1 MNEQEKSRRKKIA
14 AVVVILPLVA
24 GMIIVALGHFL
35 GHEEDNVAKE
45 KEAPEVAAKIERQT
59 AAAPAAS
66 GTPAPRV
73 RLTNGPTGESFDSSS
88 IGGDPYAVVFINTSC
103 EAIGK
108 YLGRAA
114 SELKAKGDAD
124 AVLAISADPAVDTP
138 EAVSAWVAKH
148 KLKGGPVHYLIG
160 DEDELRGLWNAWGFG
175 GPSSGCAPSVPA
187 HLVDGAGE
195 NDGIV
200 DLDPAGP
207 SSLLTDALVGMAK

>member
-73 RLTNGPTGESFDSSS
+73 RLTNGATGESFDSSS

-124 AVLAISADPAVDTP
+124 AVLAISADAAVDTP

-175 GPSSGCAPSVPA
+175 GPSSACPPSVPA

-200 DLDPAGP
+200 DLDPAGAP
-207 SSLLTDALVGMAK
+207 SILTDALVGMAK

>member
-1 MNEQEKSRRKKIA
+1 MNEQERNRRKKIA
-14 AVVVILPLVA
+14 ALAVVLPVA
-24 GMIIVALGHFL
+24 VGLFIVVLGHFL
-35 GHEEDNVAKE
+35 GHENSDIAKPR
-45 KEAPEVAAKIERQT
+45 EATEVAEVERQT
-59 AAAPAAS
+59 APAPAAA

-73 RLTNGPTGESFDSSS
+73 RLTNGATGESFDSAS
-88 IGGDPYAVVFINTSC
+88 IGSDPYAVVFINTKC
-103 EAIGK
+103 EAIGT
-108 YLGRAA
+108 YLGRVA

-148 KLKGGPVHYLIG
+148 KLKGGPVHYLVG
-160 DEDELRGLWNAWGFG
+160 DEDELRGLWNAWGFD
-175 GPSSGCAPSVPA
+175 GPSSACPPSVPA

-207 SSLLTDALVGMAK
+207 PSILTDALVGMAK

>member
-1 MNEQEKSRRKKIA
+1 MNEQEKGRRKVIA
-14 AVVVILPLVA
+14 ALAVVVPVTVGL
-24 GMIIVALGHFL
+24 IIVVLGHFL

-45 KEAPEVAAKIERQT
+45 KEAPEVAAKIERET
-59 AAAPAAS
+59 AAAPAAA
-66 GTPAPRV
+66 GNPAPRV
-73 RLTNGPTGESFDSSS
+73 RLTNGATGQSFDSAS
-88 IGGDPYAVVFINTSC
+88 IGGDPYAVVFINTNC

-138 EAVSAWVAKH
+138 EAVRAWVGKH

-160 DEDELRGLWNAWGFG
+160 DEGELHGLWNAWGFN
-175 GPSSGCAPSVPA
+175 GPSSACPPSVPA
-187 HLVDGAGE
+187 NLVDGAGE
-195 NDGIV
+195 NDGVV

-207 SSLLTDALVGMAK
+207 PSILTDALVGMAR

>member
-1 MNEQEKSRRKKIA
+1 MDQSSSRRKRIA
-14 AVVVILPLVA
+14 ALAVILPVTVGLF
-24 GMIIVALGHFL
+24 IVVLGHFL
-35 GHEEDNVAKE
+35 GHEESDIAKPR
-45 KEAPEVAAKIERQT
+45 EATEVEAQVERQT
-59 AAAPAAS
+59 AAAPAAA

-73 RLTNGPTGESFDSSS
+73 RLTNGATGQSFDSSS
-88 IGGDPYAVVFINTSC
+88 IGSDPYAVVFINTKC
-103 EAIGK
+103 EAIGT
-108 YLGRAA
+108 YLGRVA

-124 AVLAISADPAVDTP
+124 AVLAISADPAVDTA

-175 GPSSGCAPSVPA
+175 GPSSACPPSVPA

-200 DLDPAGP
+200 DLDPAAP
-207 SSLLTDALVGMAK
+207 SSILTDALVGMAK